1 MRILLV
7 AQNFYPEGFKSNDIA
22 FELAKRGHKV
32 TVLTSL
38 PNYPQGCIY
47 DGYGIFR
54 KRREWVNGVKVYRT
68 LVIPRRKG
76 GGMMLALNYLSWAF
90 CATLW
95 ALYLAIFHRY
105 DAILVHQTSPVTQGI
120 PALIVKWLQRKPM
133 YFWVLDLWPES
144 LQAAGNI
151 NNKYILNLFSWITTL
166 MYRNSKKILISSK
179 GFKESIVSKG
189 DFENKIVYFP
199 NWAEDVFSSAKPY
212 DIPELPKGFKVMF
225 AGNIGEAQDFDSV
238 MKAALLLKDRK
249 DIKFII
255 VGDGRKKEWVDE
267 YIRENLLEQT
277 VFMMG
282 RYPIEAMPT
291 FYSQADVMFL
301 ALKDEYI
308 FSLTMPAKVQTYM
321 ASCKPIIAMI
331 NGETRRVIEEVG
343 CGFSCTS
350 GDSNGFAEC
359 IVQCK
364 GMSCGDRQQ
373 MAQKG
378 FDYFSKHF
386 IVDKCIENLCSILMG
401 GNESPEQQR

>member
-1 MRILLV
+1 MKVLLV
-7 AQNFYPEGFKSNDIA
+7 AQNFYPEGFKSNDVA
-22 FELAKRGHKV
+22 FELARRGHKV

-38 PNYPQGCIY
+38 PNYPQGRIY

-54 KRREWVNGVKVYRT
+54 KRKEWVDGVKVYRT
-68 LVIPRRKG
+68 LVVPRRKG

-95 ALYLAIFHRY
+95 ALYLAVFHRF
-105 DAILVHQTSPVTQGI
+105 DAVFVHQTSPVTQGI

-151 NNKYILNLFSWITTL
+151 NNKYVLNFFSWLTRL

-189 DFENKIVYFP
+189 NFEDKIIYFP
-199 NWAEDVFSSAKPY
+199 NWAEDVFSSAKPF
-212 DIPELPKGFKVMF
+212 DIPSLPEGFKVMF
-225 AGNIGEAQDFDSV
+225 AGNIGEAQDFESV
-238 MKAALLLKDRK
+238 MKTALLLKDRK

-255 VGDGRKKEWVDE
+255 VGDGRKKEWVDDF
-267 YIRENLLEQT
+267 IKENSLENT
-277 VFMMG
+277 VFTMG
-282 RYPIEAMPT
+282 RFPIEAMPT

-331 NGETRRVIEEVG
+331 NGETRRAIEEIG
-343 CGFSCTS
+343 CGFSCAS
-350 GDSNGFAEC
+350 GDYKGFAEC
-359 IVQCK
+359 IVKCAELSKEQLRK
-364 GMSCGDRQQ
+364 I
-373 MAQKG
+373 AQNG
-378 FDYFSKHF
+378 YDFFLGNYRFD
-386 IVDKCIENLCSILMG
+386 ICIDNLCHILS
-401 GNESPEQQR
+401 ESDKK

>member
-7 AQNFYPEGFKSNDIA
+7 AQNFHPEGFKSNDAA
-22 FELAKRGHKV
+22 FELARRGHKV

-38 PNYPQGCIY
+38 PNYPQGRIY

-54 KRREWVNGVKVYRT
+54 QRREWVNGVKVYRT

-76 GGMMLALNYLSWAF
+76 GGVMLALNYLSWAF

-95 ALYLAIFHRY
+95 ALYLAVFHRY
-105 DAILVHQTSPVTQGI
+105 DAVFVHQTSPVTQGI
-120 PALIVKWLQRKPM
+120 PALVVKWLQRKPM

-151 NNKYILNLFSWITTL
+151 NNKYVLNFFSWLTKL
-166 MYRNSKKILISSK
+166 MYRNSKKILISSQ
-179 GFKESIVSKG
+179 GFKESIISKG
-189 DFENKIVYFP
+189 DFEDKIVYFP

-212 DIPELPKGFKVMF
+212 DIPELPEGFKVMF
-225 AGNIGEAQDFDSV
+225 AGNIGEAQDFESV

-267 YIRENLLEQT
+267 FIRENSLEET
-277 VFMMG
+277 VFTMG

-331 NGETRRVIEEVG
+331 NGETRRVIDEIG
-343 CGFSCTS
+343 CGFSCAS
-350 GDSNGFAEC
+350 GNSQGFAEC
-359 IVQCK
+359 VVKCTE
-364 GMSCGDRQQ
+364 MSKERLDEISRNGY
-373 MAQKG
+373 
-378 FDYFSKHF
+378 DYFSSNYRF
-386 IVDKCIENLCSILMG
+386 DFCMDNLCDILS
-401 GNESPEQQR
+401 ESHTL

>member
-7 AQNFYPEGFKSNDIA
+7 AQNFYPEGFKSNDAA
-22 FELAKRGHKV
+22 FELAKRGHQV

-38 PNYPQGCIY
+38 PNYPQGRIY
-47 DGYGIFR
+47 DGYGVFR

-68 LVIPRRKG
+68 LVVPRRKG
-76 GGMMLALNYLSWAF
+76 GGIMLALNYISWAF
-90 CATLW
+90 CATFW

-120 PALIVKWLQRKPM
+120 PALIIKWLQRKPM

-151 NNKYILNLFSWITTL
+151 NNKYVLKFFSWLTKL

-189 DFENKIVYFP
+189 NFEDKIIYFP
-199 NWAEDVFSSAKPY
+199 NWAEDVFSTAKPY
-212 DIPELPKGFKVMF
+212 DVPPLPEGFKVMF
-225 AGNIGEAQDFDSV
+225 AGNIGEAQDFESV
-238 MKAALLLKDRK
+238 MKAALLLKERK

-255 VGDGRKKEWVDE
+255 VGDGRKKAWVDE
-267 YIRENLLEQT
+267 FIKENSLEDT
-277 VFMMG
+277 VFTMG

-291 FYSQADVMFL
+291 FYSQADTMFL

-331 NGETRRVIEEVG
+331 NGETRRAIEEIG
-343 CGFSCTS
+343 CGFSCAS
-350 GDSNGFAEC
+350 GDYEGFAEC
-359 IVQCK
+359 IVKCTELSVEQLSK
-364 GMSCGDRQQ
+364 ISQNGY
-373 MAQKG
+373 
-378 FDYFSKHF
+378 DYFLRHYTF
-386 IVDKCIENLCSILMG
+386 DCCLDNLCNILG
-401 GNESPEQQR
+401 ASHVPK